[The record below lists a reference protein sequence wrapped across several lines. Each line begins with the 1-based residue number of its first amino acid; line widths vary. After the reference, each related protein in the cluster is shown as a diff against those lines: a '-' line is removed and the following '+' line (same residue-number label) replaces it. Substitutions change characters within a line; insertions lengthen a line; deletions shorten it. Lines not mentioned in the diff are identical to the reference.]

1 MTNIMQKILLII
13 ILVTSVHKINA
24 QDFEKIANEIMVK
37 NTIPAMAFAVITEDS
52 ITIKKVLGH
61 HKITEINEKSNVN
74 IDDYFHLGSNT
85 KAITGFIAGYLVDRD
100 KIQWDTKLFELFPK
114 LKKKSNNDYQSITL
128 EDLLTHQTNI
138 QPFTDGREF
147 QKLPKFKGNKQQKR
161 AEFSKYVLTLKP
173 VDNTNTT
180 TSYNYSNSG
189 YSIAAMM
196 LEKVSGKSWEDLCL
210 EILKS
215 EMNIDFVFGWPN
227 RNLKNQPF
235 GHWVEKENIVP
246 VYPDV
251 DYDLSLVEPAGNISM
266 NIGNYAKFI
275 QINIKGLSKENKFLK
290 SKTYKFLHTAKS
302 DYAIGWE
309 NINKD
314 DKQISS
320 HCGSDGTFFSCAEID
335 RKKLIAYVVF
345 VNSGTISARSGV
357 IEMMNELIKK

>member
-1 MTNIMQKILLII
+1 MKKILLII
-13 ILVTSVHKINA
+13 ILVTSVPKINA
-24 QDFEKIANEIMVK
+24 QDFEKIAKEIMVK
-37 NTIPAMAFAVITEDS
+37 DTIPAMTFAIITEDS

-61 HKITEINEKSNVN
+61 HKITEINEKSNVT
-74 IDDYFHLGSNT
+74 IDDYFHLGSLT

-114 LKKKSNNDYQSITL
+114 LKKKSNNNYHSITL
-128 EDLLTHQTNI
+128 EDLLTHRANI
-138 QPFTDGREF
+138 QPFNDTREF
-147 QKLPKFKGNKQQKR
+147 KKLPKFKGNKQQKR

-173 VDNTNTT
+173 VDNTTTTTT
-180 TSYNYSNSG
+180 TSYNYSNAG

-235 GHWVEKENIVP
+235 GHWVEKGNIVP

-251 DYDLSLVEPAGNISM
+251 DYELTLAEPAGDISM
-266 NIGNYAKFI
+266 NIKNYAKFI
-275 QINIKGLSKENKFLK
+275 QINIKGLAKKNKFLK

-302 DYAIGWE
+302 DYAIGWG
-309 NINKD
+309 NITKD
-314 DKQISS
+314 DKQMSLHS
-320 HCGSDGTFFSCAEID
+320 GSDGTFFSRAVID

-345 VNSGTISARSGV
+345 VNSATKSAQSGV
-357 IEMMNELIKK
+357 YEMINEMKKK

>member
-1 MTNIMQKILLII
+1 MKNFKHILIFLFLLGSGTKIQSQEFI
-13 ILVTSVHKINA
+13 
-24 QDFEKIANEIMVK
+24 KIAKEIMVK
-37 NTIPAMAFAVITEDS
+37 DTIPEMTFAIITEDS

-114 LKKKSNNDYQSITL
+114 LKKKSNNDYHSITL
-128 EDLLTHQTNI
+128 EDLLTHRANI
-138 QPFTDGREF
+138 QPFNDTREF

-173 VDNTNTT
+173 VVNNTT
-180 TSYNYSNSG
+180 TSYNYSNAG

-235 GHWVEKENIVP
+235 GHWVEKGNIVP
-246 VYPDV
+246 VYPEV
-251 DYDLSLVEPAGNISM
+251 DYQLSLVEPAGDISM
-266 NIGNYAKFI
+266 NIKNYAKFI
-275 QINIKGLSKENKFLK
+275 QINIKGLAKKNKFLK

-302 DYAIGWE
+302 DYAIGWG
-309 NINKD
+309 NIINE
-314 DKQISS
+314 DKQMSS
-320 HCGSDGTFFSCAEID
+320 HCGSDGTFFSCADID
-335 RKKLIAYVVF
+335 RKKLIAYIVI
-345 VNSGTISARSGV
+345 VNSGTKSAQSGV
-357 IEMMNELIKK
+357 FEMMNELKKK

>member
-1 MTNIMQKILLII
+1 MKKILLII
-13 ILVTSVHKINA
+13 ILVTSVPKINA
-24 QDFEKIANEIMVK
+24 QDFEKIAKEIMVK
-37 NTIPAMAFAVITEDS
+37 DTIPAMTFAIITEDS

-61 HKITEINEKSNVN
+61 HKITEINEKSNVT
-74 IDDYFHLGSNT
+74 IDDYFHLGSLT

-114 LKKKSNNDYQSITL
+114 LKKKSNNNYHSITL
-128 EDLLTHQTNI
+128 EDLLTHRANI
-138 QPFTDGREF
+138 QPFNDTREF

-173 VDNTNTT
+173 VDNT
-180 TSYNYSNSG
+180 TSYNYSNAG

-215 EMNIDFVFGWPN
+215 EMKIDFVFGWPN

-235 GHWVEKENIVP
+235 GHWVEKGNIVP

-251 DYDLSLVEPAGNISM
+251 DYELSLVEPAGNISM
-266 NIGNYAKFI
+266 SIGNYAKFI
-275 QINIKGLSKENKFLK
+275 QINMKGLSKKNKFLK

-302 DYAIGWE
+302 DYAIGWG
-309 NINKD
+309 NITKD
-314 DKQISS
+314 DKQMSLHS
-320 HCGSDGTFFSCAEID
+320 GSDGTFFSRAVID

>member
-13 ILVTSVHKINA
+13 ILVTSVQKINA

-114 LKKKSNNDYQSITL
+114 LKNKSNNDYHSITL
-128 EDLLTHQTNI
+128 EDLLTHQANI
-138 QPFTDGREF
+138 QPFNDTREF

-173 VDNTNTT
+173 VDTTNTT
-180 TSYNYSNSG
+180 TSYNYSNAG

-235 GHWVEKENIVP
+235 GHWVEKGNIVP

-251 DYDLSLVEPAGNISM
+251 DYELSLVEPAGNISM

-275 QINIKGLSKENKFLK
+275 QINMKGLAKKNKFLK

-302 DYAIGWE
+302 DYAIGWG
-309 NINKD
+309 NITKD
-314 DKQISS
+314 DKQMSLHS
-320 HCGSDGTFFSCAEID
+320 GSDGTFFSRAVID
-335 RKKLIAYVVF
+335 RKKSIAYVVF
-345 VNSGTISARSGV
+345 VNSATKSAQSGV
-357 IEMMNELIKK
+357 YEMINELKK